1 MSDPSRIDRAA
12 RRYAIPGIAFA
23 LAVVGVAY
31 GLRSCAQD
39 QRNQAY
45 LERKAPLAKSFAKHR
60 SLLARA
66 AALQPNFKE
75 LTLEIAPS
83 RCRELRDLVRARY
96 ELDPFRVKARCK
108 DEVVTAELDI
118 CEGARAF
125 ADLGGAESQH
135 GQKIGV
141 ILQSRKRL
149 EVEGAARLEVV
160 TLLLADDHSILEMH
174 KLSFEGDSMS
184 AKPTSTIIRALGSD
198 GLLERSD
205 RGDATEL
212 RATTLDGAVQLFRE
226 EKGKKEPVVERV
238 RGAGTTGWTKAQLL
252 PTTGAW
258 YGTPD
263 GVTCAPPSWSE
274 LEIDRL
280 DGSVT
285 CTWVRAYNKGSLQE
299 WPRGDGCD
307 SGT

>member
-1 MSDPSRIDRAA
+1 MSTPSRIGRAA

-23 LAVVGVAY
+23 LAVVGAAY

-45 LERKAPLAKSFAKHR
+45 LDRLAPLAKSLSKHR
-60 SLLARA
+60 PLLARA

-83 RCRELRDLVRARY
+83 RCRELCDLVRARY

-108 DEVVTAELDI
+108 DEVVTAELEV

-125 ADLGGAESQH
+125 ADLGGGESQH

-160 TLLLADDHSILEMH
+160 TLLLADNHSIIEMH
-174 KLSFEGDSMS
+174 KLSFDGESMS

-198 GLLERSD
+198 GLLERID

-212 RATTLDGAVQLFRE
+212 RATTPDGAVQLFRE
-226 EKGKKEPVVERV
+226 EKGKREPVVERV
-238 RGAGTTGWTKAQLL
+238 RGAGASGWTKAQLL

-258 YGTPD
+258 FGTPD

-274 LEIDRL
+274 LETERL
-280 DGSVT
+280 DGLLMCS
-285 CTWVRAYNKGSLQE
+285 WVRTYSKGSLQV
-299 WPRGDGCD
+299 WPRGDGCE
-307 SGT
+307 